1 MADDTDDGVRKHP
14 GGGRG
19 PDRHDHPQPPQG
31 PQRAQPRPHPRG
43 QRGSARPGRRRKSE
57 GGGPD
62 RRSPRPAVKHAARE
76 VMLSGAPI
84 TARRSYEL
92 GLVNKV
98 APAEMTISIA
108 QRFARQ
114 AAEKAPLALR
124 MAKEAVLKAFETP
137 LSEGLAVERKSFYF
151 LFSTEDQK
159 EGMHAFLEKRR
170 GVFKG
175 R

>member
-1 MADDTDDGVRKHP
+1 M
-14 GGGRG
+14 
-19 PDRHDHPQPPQG
+19 
-31 PQRAQPRPHPRG
+31 
-43 QRGSARPGRRRKSE
+43 
-57 GGGPD
+57 
-62 RRSPRPAVKHAARE
+62 E
-76 VMLSGAPI
+76 VMLLGTPV
-84 TARRSYEL
+84 TAHRAYEL

-98 APAEMTISIA
+98 VPAEMTITLA
-108 QRFARQ
+108 QRYARQ

-137 LSEGLAVERKSFYF
+137 LAEGLAHERKSFYF

-175 R
+175 K